1 MRDAR
6 AIGGEV
12 RPGLLERQTTVCRA
26 VGVCRTRP
34 ARGCRSYL
42 GRVSSADRTLTTL
55 RLATTRDGQ
64 VDTGD
69 EAGLVRGEPRD
80 GCGYFVSTAEAT
92 KRRLPSS
99 GGTIVGCHVGSD
111 DARRNGVDPDSLGGD
126 LRRQTV
132 QLLSHGR
139 RSQPKQL
146 LSLLLLLLGPVRLA
160 LGSLSGRGELCAKL
174 LDFTGAAVAFV
185 GQPFLVAGTL
195 VGQALLSVSG
205 GPDHGCRPAARRP
218 LASPAPARP
227 ARRHSAR

>member
-12 RPGLLERQTTVCRA
+12 RPGLIGRQTTVCRA

-42 GRVSSADRTLTTL
+42 GRVSPADRTLTTL

-99 GGTIVGCHVGSD
+99 GGTIIGCHVGSD
-111 DARRNGVDPDSLGGD
+111 DTRRNGVDPDQAIPPPRPRS
-126 LRRQTV
+126 RRTDFGTSAGSPNRATIGSRV
-132 QLLSHGR
+132 R
-139 RSQPKQL
+139 ARNRS
-146 LSLLLLLLGPVRLA
+146 PVT
-160 LGSLSGRGELCAKL
+160 
-174 LDFTGAAVAFV
+174 LDV
-185 GQPFLVAGTL
+185 
-195 VGQALLSVSG
+195 
-205 GPDHGCRPAARRP
+205 RPSMPHPSTR
-218 LASPAPARP
+218 
-227 ARRHSAR
+227 